1 MFGKW
6 HNMSHNKITVG
17 SQPPDST
24 GNVSLVLT
32 DLSDV
37 SFSSLSNNDV
47 IQYNGTSFDNTAI
60 SSDLIDQSL
69 FANCNNDA
77 LGSGVFNYVYSSST
91 AANSAN
97 AIMVGADGT
106 GYGIADIKGSIAV
119 SNVTPAGLQYGSTG
133 ARFYARY
140 QVPTGQYILIYETR
154 GFFQDS
160 TGVSTVAWMD
170 ASYNVLGNVV
180 ELKPK
185 GGGQRGSKKIYGYI
199 NTNTSVYVHIGLIT
213 TSKHARAREVNS
225 TTVQILRIG
234 DYIS

>member
-1 MFGKW
+1 
-6 HNMSHNKITVG
+6 MSHNKITVG
-17 SQPPDST
+17 SQLPDSA
-24 GNVSLVLT
+24 GNVSLALT

-60 SSDLIDQSL
+60 SSTDLIDQSL
-69 FANCNNDA
+69 FANCNLTA
-77 LGSGVFNYVYSSST
+77 MGEGVFSFVYSSST
-91 AANSAN
+91 AAGSAN
-97 AIMVGADGT
+97 AIMVGATGS
-106 GYGIADIKGSIAV
+106 GYGIADITGSIAV
-119 SNVTPAGLQYGSTG
+119 SNVTPAGLTYGSTG
-133 ARFYARY
+133 SRFYARY

-170 ASYNVLGNVV
+170 ESYNVLGNVV

-199 NTNTSVYVHIGLIT
+199 NTNSSVYVHIGLIT

-225 TTVQILRIG
+225 TTVQILRVG

>member
-1 MFGKW
+1 
-6 HNMSHNKITVG
+6 MSHNKITVA
-17 SQPPDST
+17 SLPPDST
-24 GNVSLVLT
+24 GNVSLALT

-37 SFSSLSNNDV
+37 SFSSLLDNDV
-47 IQYNGTSFDNTAI
+47 IQYNGASFDNTAMQPA
-60 SSDLIDQSL
+60 DDIDQSL
-69 FANCNNDA
+69 FANCNLTA
-77 LGSGVFNYVYSSST
+77 MGTTFNFVYSSST

-97 AIMVGADGT
+97 AIMVGANGSAA
-106 GYGIADIKGSIAV
+106 YGIAEINGSIAV
-119 SNVTPAGLQYGSTG
+119 SNVTPAGLVYGSTD

-140 QVPTGQYILIYETR
+140 QVPTGQYILIYQTR

-185 GGGQRGSKKIYGYI
+185 AGGQRGSKKIYGYI
-199 NTNTSVYVHIGLIT
+199 NTNSSVYVHIGLIT
-213 TSKHARAREVNS
+213 TLKHARAREISS

-234 DYIS
+234 DYIL